1 MTLTTY
7 PVSAADSP
15 DLTALSLSRLVHRLE
30 LNLLVPSAD
39 LSPLRQSEYQRMRVG
54 ANIAFAQS
62 TLTSLERALP
72 TIKAPDHRND
82 LQTDLLLYRQTI
94 KKLQA
99 VLDEITAEAETL
111 RSASRGAAG
120 QDEGDDE
127 SESESLDGED
137 LLTPDEGSSTSGEGG
152 RGGLDEEGGDPSATA
167 TTTSDIP
174 TATPQPPQATTTTQP
189 TNPEQPQTA
198 PPTLR
203 NRSHLP
209 PSSSSTT
216 APTTPTATTTG
227 ARTGTD
233 LFPLPHTLPHAQTD
247 PTPSSTSQ
255 TESQLTTDRTTQEDL
270 TTSLLSLAS
279 QLKSSSHAFHAS
291 LESEK
296 SVLARAVDGLDRST
310 GSMGAAERRMGTLR
324 RMTEGKG
331 WWGRMMLYAWI
342 FGLWLLAVLIV
353 FLGPKLRF

>member
-7 PVSAADSP
+7 PVAAADSP

-39 LSPLRQSEYQRMRVG
+39 LSPLRQSEFQRMRVG

-72 TIKAPDHRND
+72 TIKAPDRRND
-82 LQTDLLLYRQTI
+82 LQTDLLLYRQTL

-99 VLDEITAEAETL
+99 VLDEITTEAEVL
-111 RSASRGAAG
+111 RSARRSAAG
-120 QDEGDDE
+120 QDADDE
-127 SESESLDGED
+127 SESESLDDED
-137 LLTPDEGSSTSGEGG
+137 LLGVVTPEEGS
-152 RGGLDEEGGDPSATA
+152 
-167 TTTSDIP
+167 
-174 TATPQPPQATTTTQP
+174 
-189 TNPEQPQTA
+189 N
-198 PPTLR
+198 
-203 NRSHLP
+203 
-209 PSSSSTT
+209 
-216 APTTPTATTTG
+216 
-227 ARTGTD
+227 
-233 LFPLPHTLPHAQTD
+233 LFPLPLPHAQTD
-247 PTPSSTSQ
+247 PTPSSSTASQ

-279 QLKSSSHAFHAS
+279 QLKSSSHAFHSS

-342 FGLWLLAVLIV
+342 FGLWLLAILIV

>member
-82 LQTDLLLYRQTI
+82 LQTDLLLYRQTL

-99 VLDEITAEAETL
+99 VLDEITTEAETL
-111 RSASRGAAG
+111 RSARRGAAG

-137 LLTPDEGSSTSGEGG
+137 LLTPDEGSSTSGDGG
-152 RGGLDEEGGDPSATA
+152 RGGLDEEGGVSSVTA
-167 TTTSDIP
+167 TTTTSAVP
-174 TATPQPPQATTTTQP
+174 TATTQPPQATTTTQP
-189 TNPEQPQTA
+189 TKQEQPEPA
-198 PPTLR
+198 LPTLR

-209 PSSSSTT
+209 PSSSTT

-233 LFPLPHTLPHAQTD
+233 LFPLPHAQTD